1 MNRKQ
6 VKVCTC
12 SFLCIFMQ
20 PYIFSFSL
28 GSDKGGQSDGYQGR
42 QCVSGGINRAWA
54 EMRHSS
60 GVGGFEVQATRW
72 VHWGVER

>member
-1 MNRKQ
+1 MNRNQ

-28 GSDKGGQSDGYQGR
+28 GSDKGGQIDGYQGR
-42 QCVSGGINRAWA
+42 QCVSGGINWVLA
-54 EMRHSS
+54 EMWHSS
-60 GVGGFEVQATRW
+60 DVDGLEVQAIRW
-72 VHWGVER
+72 VHWEVEH